1 MADDIQQPTPAG
13 GTMRSIPEMVA
24 QLRKISGDLRGAVK
38 DSIEAELF
46 NDAANYIEGAT
57 DSLREHMAEVNRLR
71 AVVRVNIIR
80 LSPHTSHAEIDDI
93 IYDDKKAG

>member
-1 MADDIQQPTPAG
+1 MSRKSKRDAGG
-13 GTMRSIPEMVA
+13 GTMRSIPEMVT

-71 AVVRVNIIR
+71 AIIRVNIIR
-80 LSPHTSHAEIDDI
+80 LSPGTSHPDIDEM
-93 IYDDKKAG
+93 IYGNKKAE